1 MKTEIFSSRWRYL
14 YHRMA
19 VNQRPFSMATFFEIH
34 KGANKPLYQSHAPHA
49 LKTKLLD
56 DAR

>member
-1 MKTEIFSSRWRYL
+1 MKTVTFSSRWSYL

-19 VNQRPFSMATFFEIH
+19 ASQRPFSMATFCEIQ
-34 KGANKPLYQSHAPHA
+34 KGANKPLYQSHSPHA